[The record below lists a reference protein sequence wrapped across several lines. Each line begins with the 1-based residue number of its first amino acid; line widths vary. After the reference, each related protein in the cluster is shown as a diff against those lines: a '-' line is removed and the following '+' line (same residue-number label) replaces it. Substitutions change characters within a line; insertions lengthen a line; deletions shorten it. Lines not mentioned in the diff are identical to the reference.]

1 MNRVAVFMVA
11 IMATL
16 PLTQAAS
23 PGNCPNVQFSSSGA
37 DTLTC
42 DYLNK
47 CPNCNMNCNA
57 NQKCTT
63 KCTADRACERA
74 TLNCPDG
81 KDCVVKC
88 EWDNACTDMT
98 VNCPTTGKCLITC
111 ANQWACKGMKIR
123 QRGGGGQLDLK
134 CNGQNSCTNANVVCP
149 TSGAKCNIP
158 CPEQNSCNTMTVTA
172 AGTSPLDMDC
182 KNYRS
187 CYRSTITCPASAD
200 CNVQCESTGNACVEA
215 KIFTEKPSN
224 APQTGTVTVT
234 CKNHYDCRYL
244 KLDCGYA
251 ESCKITCTGNYAC
264 EEVRTKCTNS
274 GTCVQK
280 CTVRNSCSRAEV
292 SHSSGAATGGETRF
306 LCQEESACEST
317 RLTCKTN
324 RECNRECKGY
334 RSCFDSTFD
343 CSQSGVERCSQD
355 CRGGEWVCQTT
366 MKCPSEPY
374 KCEST
379 CVGDNAC
386 KGSLTGHAYPTYCQQ
401 TGSKPPCDNGYQNA
415 ADKTTEAPTP
425 SPGTDAPPTAVP
437 TTPQPAST
445 APATAAPAT
454 SVPATAAPATN
465 APATVAPPTSAPATL
480 APDTLA
486 PTSVPATPAPG
497 TQAPAT
503 VAPGTS
509 APATPAPAT
518 PAPATNVPGTST
530 APATPA
536 PATSVPA
543 TAPVTDAPATQAPVT
558 AVPDTAAPDT
568 AAPDTSA
575 PDTMA
580 PDTMAPKTMAPAT
593 AAPTA
598 NPSAT
603 PTTAPT
609 ATPTAAPPTATP
621 TVPPTAA
628 PTAIPTSAPD
638 TLAPLANPTFVPVT
652 PPPTDAPDTNPP
664 MTFQPAVGGTATPTT
679 FVPPTS
685 TPTSAPATAGPDT
698 ARPSTLVPGTTLAPA
713 TGAPNTSVPVT
724 GAPDTDA
731 PDTDAP
737 APEANLTVAVT
748 PGPPSGKALTGSA
761 KDKVNGATSVSSGT
775 ALLSGAGAGAIARV
789 AVLKDLGCE
798 VEDVD
803 IDEDETLDW
812 EFHPTGL
819 GVGNSPRKY
828 LFGAVV
834 MNPVLILGILTL
846 LVGLA
851 ACLKFCKGLPTWG
864 AALGAVKAPGL
875 IFIPFLFLVQGT
887 SLISA
892 RVAFFPGNGLGT
904 FEVGLA
910 WVVLIICIT
919 SPGVLYAGVL
929 RRVHTEACMIPDAR
943 LHPDDPL
950 VKRLCATSGAPKV
963 NAYTG
968 VTAVLYKLA
977 FGDRIWVS
985 SDAGSFFA
993 DMYGGAFDS
1002 FKPGAVVW
1010 FPCLEIMVMV
1020 ILSML
1025 AAWRP
1030 TKGMACDTRN
1040 IFICCL
1046 FAGFFFTIVIKR
1058 PYLSVFD
1065 NFVAVL
1071 LSFCMFLSVLLM
1083 TTGLWMHL
1091 DSESFPFLSSA
1102 YILLSTAYVV
1112 FFKAVWD
1119 MVFYF
1124 IDIYIGRRQSAR
1136 TLARESANSSNHSI
1150 PEMSSH
1156 IQIYV
1161 ALPKAPS
1168 TNRLSDQI
1176 EILDPIS
1183 DTASL
1188 QSSSSFSSSLNTRP
1202 PPLRN
1207 VPVTPLSFSSARSGG
1222 SNPRSTPVSVGRN
1235 AGSTFSLRGSG
1246 GHYPVTNM
1254 HTGVRGQAGRR
1265 SLGSSDA
1272 GLNGKRS
1279 LFRI

>member
-1 MNRVAVFMVA
+1 
-11 IMATL
+11 
-16 PLTQAAS
+16 
-23 PGNCPNVQFSSSGA
+23 
-37 DTLTC
+37 
-42 DYLNK
+42 
-47 CPNCNMNCNA
+47 
-57 NQKCTT
+57 
-63 KCTADRACERA
+63 
-74 TLNCPDG
+74 
-81 KDCVVKC
+81 
-88 EWDNACTDMT
+88 
-98 VNCPTTGKCLITC
+98 
-111 ANQWACKGMKIR
+111 
-123 QRGGGGQLDLK
+123 
-134 CNGQNSCTNANVVCP
+134 
-149 TSGAKCNIP
+149 
-158 CPEQNSCNTMTVTA
+158 
-172 AGTSPLDMDC
+172 
-182 KNYRS
+182 
-187 CYRSTITCPASAD
+187 
-200 CNVQCESTGNACVEA
+200 
-215 KIFTEKPSN
+215 
-224 APQTGTVTVT
+224 
-234 CKNHYDCRYL
+234 
-244 KLDCGYA
+244 
-251 ESCKITCTGNYAC
+251 
-264 EEVRTKCTNS
+264 
-274 GTCVQK
+274 
-280 CTVRNSCSRAEV
+280 
-292 SHSSGAATGGETRF
+292 
-306 LCQEESACEST
+306 
-317 RLTCKTN
+317 
-324 RECNRECKGY
+324 
-334 RSCFDSTFD
+334 
-343 CSQSGVERCSQD
+343 
-355 CRGGEWVCQTT
+355 
-366 MKCPSEPY
+366 
-374 KCEST
+374 
-379 CVGDNAC
+379 
-386 KGSLTGHAYPTYCQQ
+386 
-401 TGSKPPCDNGYQNA
+401 
-415 ADKTTEAPTP
+415 
-425 SPGTDAPPTAVP
+425 
-437 TTPQPAST
+437 
-445 APATAAPAT
+445 
-454 SVPATAAPATN
+454 
-465 APATVAPPTSAPATL
+465 
-480 APDTLA
+480 
-486 PTSVPATPAPG
+486 
-497 TQAPAT
+497 
-503 VAPGTS
+503 
-509 APATPAPAT
+509 
-518 PAPATNVPGTST
+518 
-530 APATPA
+530 
-536 PATSVPA
+536 
-543 TAPVTDAPATQAPVT
+543 
-558 AVPDTAAPDT
+558 
-568 AAPDTSA
+568 
-575 PDTMA
+575 
-580 PDTMAPKTMAPAT
+580 
-593 AAPTA
+593 
-598 NPSAT
+598 
-603 PTTAPT
+603 
-609 ATPTAAPPTATP
+609 
-621 TVPPTAA
+621 
-628 PTAIPTSAPD
+628 
-638 TLAPLANPTFVPVT
+638 
-652 PPPTDAPDTNPP
+652 
-664 MTFQPAVGGTATPTT
+664 MTFQPAVGGTATPKT
-679 FVPPTS
+679 F
-685 TPTSAPATAGPDT
+685 A
-698 ARPSTLVPGTTLAPA
+698 
-713 TGAPNTSVPVT
+713 PVT
-724 GAPDTDA
+724 GAADTSAPDTDA
-731 PDTDAP
+731 
-737 APEANLTVAVT
+737 AVT
-748 PGPPSGKALTGSA
+748 PAPPSGKALTGSA

-846 LVGLA
+846 LAGLA